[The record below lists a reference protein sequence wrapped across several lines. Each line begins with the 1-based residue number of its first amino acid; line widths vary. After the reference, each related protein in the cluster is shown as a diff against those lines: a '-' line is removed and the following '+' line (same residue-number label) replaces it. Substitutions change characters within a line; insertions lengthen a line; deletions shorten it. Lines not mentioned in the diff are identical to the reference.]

1 MITLVIFM
9 AALSVM
15 IHNAQFLIKLA
26 LLSNVGALSV
36 VSLFYDI
43 FVYMMCICW
52 FAFTNYDI
60 FKPFISNNVT
70 ALRL

>member
-15 IHNAQFLIKLA
+15 IHNAQFFIKLA
-26 LLSNVGALSV
+26 LLSNVWALSV

-52 FAFTNYDI
+52 FVLYNCAM